1 MPRVFSSKPR
11 SKSKLARVR
20 ALPWASTMQ
29 LGMLAA
35 RRWQAL
41 SSGERKRLL
50 TLVRSS
56 RGRLSNL
63 SVKERAELDRLASKL
78 DVKGAARDLLSVL
91 ARRGHRRGKR

>member
-1 MPRVFSSKPR
+1 MPRVSRSKPR

-20 ALPWASTMQ
+20 ALPWASAMQ
-29 LGMLAA
+29 LSVLAV
-35 RRWQAL
+35 RRWRAL

-63 SVKERAELDRLASKL
+63 SVKERAELGRLAGKL

-91 ARRGHRRGKR
+91 TRRGRRRGKR